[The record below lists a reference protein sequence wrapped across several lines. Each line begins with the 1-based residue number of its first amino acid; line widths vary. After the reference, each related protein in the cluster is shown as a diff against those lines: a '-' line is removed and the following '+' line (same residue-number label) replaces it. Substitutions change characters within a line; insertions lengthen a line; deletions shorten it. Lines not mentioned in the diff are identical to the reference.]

1 MHAEEVTID
10 IFHATVEIKNYNVMI
25 KGQNFFDQPVKNDQG
40 RYNNIRKILT
50 GQGDDYTTVCLLD
63 YAYFKNYYQT
73 KTIDLSKQQTLD
85 ANSKVIQ
92 QINLLGT

>member
-92 QINLLGT
+92 QINLLGI